1 VADRARRSGTSGSPG
16 GRFPARESSVSFFRL
31 GVFPPQGLINHGFA
45 SQWQIPPAGKRET
58 GPQPRLRPYRTP
70 GKGHR
75 ARGELTR
82 PRRASTSSPRARC
95 EARARAFRVF
105 PVAIFRKSAHLPVL
119 KTVSYTISRRKVISE
134 RRKVCSDNY
143 WYSGFQPGLQ
153 NLIIKLLLRVRV
165 FYTGRTGILY
175 SYGYFIPGI
184 LYRVRVKFLHELRAD
199 KIILNVYSVTQKR
212 KYACTGTYAIP
223 ARDKIP
229 VFGTRP
235 LRTFH
240 V

>member
-1 VADRARRSGTSGSPG
+1 MPIGLVFVATDVDTTSNYYYFPSSTGKTGVLARHARRDTPTARPARGVVLPDPRGDIVADRARRSGTSGSPG

-31 GVFPPQGLINHGFA
+31 GVFPPLGLINHGFA
-45 SQWQIPPAGKRET
+45 SQRQIPSAGKREPP
-58 GPQPRLRPYRTP
+58 PQSPRGSYRTP

-134 RRKVCSDNY
+134 RRKVV
-143 WYSGFQPGLQ
+143 
-153 NLIIKLLLRVRV
+153 II
-165 FYTGRTGILY
+165 
-175 SYGYFIPGI
+175 
-184 LYRVRVKFLHELRAD
+184 
-199 KIILNVYSVTQKR
+199 
-212 KYACTGTYAIP
+212 TGTVQTP
-223 ARDKIP
+223 HEE
-229 VFGTRP
+229 
-235 LRTFH
+235 L
-240 V
+240 